1 MNLHRED
8 LDQVQLLLSGD
19 RAAFERFFE
28 DYFPRLFRFVLRRAD
43 RDVESARDVVQSTL
57 LKAIRNLGAYRGEAS
72 LFTWLCQIARHEY
85 SDLRMRQ
92 QAADRTVVALENDPS
107 VRAALESLR
116 WAEDAEP
123 PQAIEREQRDELVHA
138 TLDYLP
144 SRYAK
149 LLEMKYVDELP
160 VDQIAQRMGMT
171 AIAVQSLLAR
181 ARAAFREA
189 HEVLASGLADL
200 KTRNGR
206 LKAQESKA

>member
-8 LDQVQLLLSGD
+8 LDQVQLLLGGD

-160 VDQIAQRMGMT
+160 VEQIAQRMGMT

-200 KTRNGR
+200 KTRHGK

>member
-116 WAEDAEP
+116 WAEEAEP

-149 LLEMKYVDELP
+149 LLEMKYVEELP